1 MAKMEA
7 KHKEEQERLR
17 RDMEAK
23 MEANRQA
30 LAQEY
35 QQAAA
40 EARVQQLDEMQEQLY
55 QVGKQLEEV
64 KKPNF
69 LQRAWSVVKE
79 VGGAVV
85 DAGAAVV
92 RKVKDNCS
100 VM

>member
-1 MAKMEA
+1 
-7 KHKEEQERLR
+7 
-17 RDMEAK
+17 
-23 MEANRQA
+23 
-30 LAQEY
+30 
-35 QQAAA
+35 
-40 EARVQQLDEMQEQLY
+40 MQEQLY
-55 QVGKQLEEV
+55 QVGKQLEEI

>member
-1 MAKMEA
+1 
-7 KHKEEQERLR
+7 
-17 RDMEAK
+17 
-23 MEANRQA
+23 MEANRRA

-35 QQAAA
+35 QQATA

-55 QVGKQLEEV
+55 QVGKQLEEI

-92 RKVKDNCS
+92 RKVKDKCS